1 MNCCTLVIYLL
12 NKYYSQVFWQFW
24 NTNCS
29 ILTFNPEKFDWEGKA
44 VSIEVEVAGGSSAD

>member
-1 MNCCTLVIYLL
+1 LYASNLL

-29 ILTFNPEKFDWEGKA
+29 IQTFNPEKFDWEGKA